1 MPIDH
6 GFRTRFVFWI
16 DGHMVLP
23 GEFCFSDSGYRY
35 SQVNMV
41 DIMEEYIYTTIYQPQ
56 LCATREV
63 AL

>member
-1 MPIDH
+1 
-6 GFRTRFVFWI
+6 
-16 DGHMVLP
+16 MVLP